1 MGRIDEVL
9 DGVRAELGDDD
20 DVADVRSAV
29 DAMVRAY
36 RQATLSEEELT
47 GSAVAR
53 LLGVSRQAVHQR
65 ASRGSLLAVAD
76 ADGVRYPMWQFRD
89 GEPVPGLLRLVRSS
103 RDAGVDDAA
112 LASWIESDQERLEA
126 IAAGDLDA
134 LLAYV
139 EDARVRRTSVTRRRV
154 PGAARR
160 LTDDA
165 AAS

>member
-1 MGRIDEVL
+1 MARIDELL
-9 DGVRAELGDDD
+9 DRVRAELGEED

-36 RQATLSEEELT
+36 RQATSDEAVLT

-76 ADGVRYPMWQFRD
+76 ADGVRYPTWQFRD
-89 GEPVPGLLRLVRSS
+89 GAPVPGLLRLVRSS

-112 LASWIESDQERLEA
+112 LASWIESDDERLAA

-134 LLAYV
+134 LLAHV
-139 EDARVRRTSVTRRRV
+139 EDARVRRTAVTRRRAAG
-154 PGAARR
+154 PARR

-165 AAS
+165 GS

>member
-1 MGRIDEVL
+1 MGRIDDVL
-9 DGVRAELGDDD
+9 DGVRAELRDEH
-20 DVADVRSAV
+20 DVPDVRSAV
-29 DAMVRAY
+29 EAMVRAY
-36 RQATLSEEELT
+36 RQATTEKAVLT

-89 GEPVPGLLRLVRSS
+89 GEPVPGLLHLVRSS

-112 LASWIESDQERLEA
+112 LASWIESDEERLAA

-134 LLAYV
+134 LLAHV
-139 EDARVRRTSVTRRRV
+139 EEARVRKTSMTRRRV
-154 PGAARR
+154 AGPARR
-160 LTDDA
+160 LTDE